1 MFSFWDILNVLII
14 IEGIL
19 AFILF
24 LYVVKLARKPIG
36 FRLVLLSVI
45 FIIQSI
51 LSIAV
56 YNYWRSLGYGV
67 EIALPLIIL
76 QSTIL
81 AGLIVLIDIVKY

>member
-1 MFSFWDILNVLII
+1 MLTYWDILNVLIV
-14 IEGIL
+14 IEAIL

-24 LYVVKLARKPIG
+24 FYVVKLARKPIG
-36 FRLVLLSVI
+36 FRLVLLSII

-51 LSIAV
+51 LGVAI
-56 YNYWRSLGYGV
+56 YNYWRGLGYGA

-81 AGLIVLIDIVKY
+81 AGLIVLVDITRY